1 MTLSDEVKKQ
11 AFIVGYRLGITAGK
25 YVEWVDVRR
34 RTRPEAI
41 KEGAWNDAFDKVADA
56 ALAFGNAKLDK
67 AVEELDAQAEDL
79 AETFRISVPS
89 WPLAPVTRMFMM
101 AYVYIPR
108 PILHGSGRKGRRR
121 FPLQEN
127 GRPAYISSGS
137 PISGA
142 SFRRVSFFSSL
153 AAYCSRMAR
162 KRWQSE
168 PTMLYQP
175 LSSRSNAR
183 ARADS
188 P

>member
-1 MTLSDEVKKQ
+1 
-11 AFIVGYRLGITAGK
+11 
-25 YVEWVDVRR
+25 
-34 RTRPEAI
+34 
-41 KEGAWNDAFDKVADA
+41 
-56 ALAFGNAKLDK
+56 
-67 AVEELDAQAEDL
+67 
-79 AETFRISVPS
+79 
-89 WPLAPVTRMFMM
+89 M

-142 SFRRVSFFSSL
+142 GFRRVSFFSSL

-168 PTMLYQP
+168 PTMPYQP

-183 ARADS
+183 ARADAEGS
-188 P
+188 AGVFHVNEVNDPGYQRAEASEIGGDLAHSGLGALVKKDDQGSDEPEAENAHAAH